1 LILVD
6 ANVLMYAAGAEHQYR
21 ARSAAFLARVVDG
34 DVQATIDAE
43 VLQEILHRYRAINRW
58 HDGRRLYDTARII
71 FPSAIP
77 ITDFVLDDARRLM
90 DEHHGITARG
100 AIHAAVVRV
109 HVLDAICSFAQGF
122 DSIPSVKRIEP

>member
-1 LILVD
+1 
-6 ANVLMYAAGAEHQYR
+6 MYAAGAEHQYKT
-21 ARSAAFLARVVDG
+21 RSAAFLTSVVDG
-34 DVQATIDAE
+34 QVQATIDAE
-43 VLQEILHRYRAINRW
+43 VLQEILHRYRAIDRW

-77 ITDFVLDDARRLM
+77 ITDIVLDDARRLM
-90 DEHHGITARG
+90 DEHSGLSARD

-109 HVLDAICSFAQGF
+109 YTLDAICSFDQDF